1 MSIAITAVC
10 FATVAR
16 ADAPP
21 SWRRAPE
28 NTFQLGELV
37 LARKVVDRKPLE
49 TGQTIAADGQR
60 VYAFLNAFNK
70 GGPRPLKIVW
80 QRGEKTYHRAS
91 VVVGRGPSWRTW
103 AFIDARPSLKGSW
116 AVRVLDES
124 GAELSKIDF
133 TIE

>member
-1 MSIAITAVC
+1 MSIAIAAVC

-28 NTFQLGELV
+28 NTFHLTELV
-37 LARKVVDRKPLE
+37 LARQVVDRKPLGA
-49 TGQTIAADGQR
+49 GQTVAADGRR
-60 VYAFLNAFNK
+60 VYAFINAFNK
-70 GGPRPLKIVW
+70 ARPRQLKIVW
-80 QRGEKTYHRAS
+80 RRGEKTYHQSS

-116 AVRVLDES
+116 SVRVLDEG
-124 GAELSKIDF
+124 GAELSKADF